1 MDSESSESQNEEN
14 EIVEESE
21 EVEES
26 QEENEEATEEED
38 ESSRKVVANK
48 NIKDLETLNENIFI
62 ISLQL
67 LKKFN
72 EMKQC
77 DPDSIILDYLTKVGL
92 PMQFKNAQ
100 TLSLYLYFHKICSS
114 FYSLFNK
121 ISSKDINKTIISLLK
136 ENYYLLADKESKHY
150 NYIDMAQK
158 AFPKLKISEED
169 TDISKIPVILQ
180 NKISDNSQDF
190 QIKKLIK

>member
-14 EIVEESE
+14 EVVEESE

-26 QEENEEATEEED
+26 QEENEEASEEED
-38 ESSRKVVANK
+38 ENSRKVVANK

-72 EMKQC
+72 DMKQC
-77 DPDSIILDYLTKVGL
+77 DPDSVILDYLTKTGL

-100 TLSLYLYFHKICSS
+100 ALSLYLYFHKICSS

-158 AFPKLKISEED
+158 AFPKLKIS
-169 TDISKIPVILQ
+169 SKILI
-180 NKISDNSQDF
+180 DF
-190 QIKKLIK
+190 IN